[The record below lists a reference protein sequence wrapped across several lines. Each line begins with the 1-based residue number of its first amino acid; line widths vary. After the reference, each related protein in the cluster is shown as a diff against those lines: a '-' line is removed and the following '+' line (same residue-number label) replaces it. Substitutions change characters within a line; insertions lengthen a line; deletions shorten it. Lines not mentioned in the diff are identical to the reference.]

1 MIDWATNG
9 VALLWK
15 RGTNYHKNGRRFKNA
30 RMKYNSS
37 SNIQTMVRLFFSFIF
52 FYHFFFLSPGASD
65 ENICDHD
72 GPRGQFYKKKPVST
86 ITTFRNSLAD
96 CPKFVLIRNA
106 RKLMKS

>member
-72 GPRGQFYKKKPVST
+72 GPRGQFYKKKTRFDNYDVSQFT
-86 ITTFRNSLAD
+86 RGL
-96 CPKFVLIRNA
+96 PKVRFDSQRP
-106 RKLMKS
+106 